1 MIERRYF
8 LFLILSTAIIL
19 VTPTVVRWI
28 WPVPPQPARKQVAR
42 DKQEEQRQERR
53 TDLAEEKP
61 AAGSNTAEPPAVAA
75 GDAGKPDV
83 GAKQRDGDGQNENEA
98 VERVAVQPPVTVGSD
113 RPDSDYLIQ
122 VRFRNVGAC
131 IEEVVLNRFKNEQQT
146 GPLTLLAMTEPSG
159 PWRTV
164 NGIPFGTAALDVPSE
179 HADLARR
186 PWHVEGPTPVT
197 GKDGSEAGVRVRFW
211 RSLPRSGIKV
221 TKTYT
226 VWKGKYAIDVEIAL
240 ENPGQQEQSLAYWL
254 YGPRGTVLEGWW
266 YAWTKRE
273 VALALVRDGAAKRG
287 THYAASLAKSCR
299 RLAERLGELDGNRDG
314 TIERSE
320 WTEATVEP
328 WPDEFDLNGDNK
340 LSPSE
345 ALLYVHVTAG
355 RDDRW
360 DLLDR
365 VDFAGTENQYFCALL
380 LPGKQAASAIAE
392 VWPVLNTIYVDHPDL
407 SDPGVLIR
415 SKPVELKPGARVSH
429 RYRLYVGPRDEA
441 TFVAAVG
448 RSDLAGYVT
457 NYGMFSGI
465 ARLMLSI
472 LKLFHRIVPNWGVAI
487 ILLTVVVRL
496 AMHPLTRR
504 QIIMSQRMQK
514 KMAALKPELDKLK
527 EKYKGDREALGRA
540 TLELYRKHGVNPL
553 APLQGCLPLLVQMP
567 IFVGLWRALSSA
579 VELRQAPFVLW
590 IDNLAAP
597 DMLFPFGVSLPIL
610 GPYFNLLP
618 VLSLVLMYYQQKWL
632 TPPSPDPE
640 IQAQQRMTM
649 VMMTIFTL
657 LIFYKLPSGLC
668 LYFLAS
674 TAWGLA
680 ERKLIPKIEHIDES
694 AAEQKQA
701 VGSEPAKRRRR
712 RGRARGRAAEP
723 AETTGLMD
731 KLKQSSLG
739 RKLIEILEQA
749 EKK

>member
-1 MIERRYF
+1 MTERRYF
-8 LFLILSTAIIL
+8 LFLVLSTAIIL
-19 VTPTVVRWI
+19 ATPALIRWI
-28 WPVPPQPARKQVAR
+28 WPVPPAAQNQARQPAEAKKDVA
-42 DKQEEQRQERR
+42 DAAKKTAQKKAKTLEADQ
-53 TDLAEEKP
+53 KP
-61 AAGSNTAEPPAVAA
+61 ESPAVKAA
-75 GDAGKPDV
+75 DKDEPTDQPATEDIP
-83 GAKQRDGDGQNENEA
+83 
-98 VERVAVQPPVTVGSD
+98 VQPPLIVGSD
-113 RPDSDYLIQ
+113 QPDSEYLMQ

-131 IEEVVLNRFKNEQQT
+131 IEEVVLNRYQNETQT
-146 GPLTLLAMTEPSG
+146 GPLKLLSLTEPAG
-159 PWRTV
+159 PWHTV
-164 NGIPFGTAALDVPSE
+164 NGIPVGTTALDLPAL

-186 PWHVEGPTPVT
+186 PWRMEGPTVVR
-197 GKDGSEAGVRVRFW
+197 GEDGTEQGLRVRFT
-211 RSLPRSGIKV
+211 RSLPETDLQL

-226 VWKGKYAIDVEIAL
+226 IWKGKYAIDLTVQF
-240 ENPGQQEQSLAYWL
+240 ENKGKTEQSLAYWL
-254 YGPRGTVLEGWW
+254 YGPRGIVLEGWW

-273 VALALVRDGAAKRG
+273 AALALVREGASKRG
-287 THYAASLAKSCR
+287 THPAASLAKACR
-299 RLAERLGELDGNRDG
+299 QVAEGLAEVDRNGDG

-320 WTEATVEP
+320 WGDASLDP
-328 WPDEFDLNGDNK
+328 WPGEFDLNGDEK
-340 LSPSE
+340 LTPSE
-345 ALLYVHVTAG
+345 LLLYVHVTAG

-380 LPGKQAASAIAE
+380 LPLKKAATGLNEI
-392 VWPVLNTIYVDHPDL
+392 WPVVNTLYVNYPDL
-407 SDPGVLIR
+407 SDPGVLLR
-415 SKPVELKPGARVSH
+415 SKPVELKPGQSVVH
-429 RYRLYVGPRDEA
+429 RYQLYVGPRDEEA
-441 TFVAAVG
+441 FAAAVG
-448 RSDLAGYVT
+448 RDDLAGYVT

-465 ARLMLSI
+465 ARLMLWI
-472 LKLFHRIVPNWGVAI
+472 LKLFHRVVPNWGVAI

-514 KMAALKPELDKLK
+514 KMAALKPELDKLR
-527 EKYKGDREALGRA
+527 ERYKDDREALGRA

-567 IFVGLWRALSSA
+567 IFIGLWRALSSA

-640 IQAQQRMTM
+640 VQAQQRITM
-649 VMMTIFTL
+649 IMMTIFTL

-680 ERKLIPKIEHIDES
+680 ERKLIPKIEHLE
-694 AAEQKQA
+694 EE
-701 VGSEPAKRRRR
+701 EPERKTAPATAGRRGRKAKRRD
-712 RGRARGRAAEP
+712 EP
-723 AETTGLMD
+723 EPESSKLVD
-731 KLKQSSLG
+731 KLKQTSLG